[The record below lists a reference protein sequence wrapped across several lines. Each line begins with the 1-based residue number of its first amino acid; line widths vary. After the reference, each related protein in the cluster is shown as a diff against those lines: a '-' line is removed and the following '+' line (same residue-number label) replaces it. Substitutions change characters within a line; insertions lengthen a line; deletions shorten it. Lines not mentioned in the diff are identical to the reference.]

1 MKFALVQGAR
11 VEAQPNLKGICAGCS
26 SPMTAKC
33 GEVRLKHWAHQ
44 GRIRCDPWWEPETE
58 WHRAWKN
65 NFLNEWQEVIHHA
78 NDGEKHI
85 ADVKTEAG
93 WVLEFQHS
101 FIKPEERKSREDF
114 YKKMMWVVDSDRSP
128 QYKSRFLKALKDDGF
143 TNRQHPEITAIAS
156 KLELLRTWV
165 TSCSHVIFDLGEDDL
180 WWLRPES
187 DEYWSYLVSIPRSM
201 FIEFHLRTDSVGLDA
216 FVEKYSQALSNR
228 GSFPSLTDY
237 YHFRG

>member
-1 MKFALVQGAR
+1 MKFALVNGER
-11 VEAQPNLKGICAGCS
+11 KEAEPSLKGECIVCGS
-26 SPMTAKC
+26 STLARC
-33 GEVRLKHWAHQ
+33 GKVRMHHWAHKASP
-44 GRIRCDPWWEPETE
+44 RCDPWWEPETE

-65 NFLNEWQEVIHHA
+65 QFPSDWQEFVHQA
-78 NDGEKHI
+78 GNGEKHI
-85 ADVKTEAG
+85 ADVKTKTD

-114 YKKMMWVVDSDRSP
+114 YKKMMWVVDADRSP
-128 QYKSRFLKALKDDGF
+128 QYKSRFLKALKDNGF

-165 TSCSHVIFDLGEDDL
+165 TSSSHVIFDLGEDAL

-201 FIEFHLRTDSVGLDA
+201 FIEFHLRADSLGLDT
-216 FVEKYSQALSNR
+216 FVENYSQALSDR

-237 YHFRG
+237 YHFSG